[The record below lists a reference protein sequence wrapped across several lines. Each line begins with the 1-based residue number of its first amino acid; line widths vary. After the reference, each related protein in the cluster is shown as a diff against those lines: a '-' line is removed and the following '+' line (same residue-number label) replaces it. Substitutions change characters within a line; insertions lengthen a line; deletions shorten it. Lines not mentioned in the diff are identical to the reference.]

1 MTKQQIWGA
10 TVFGLVLAMTGCG
23 SSTNGGSAG
32 SGGSGGSAG
41 SGGGTGSGS
50 CQIICNYGCDLF
62 GVDPASATCASDC
75 MTENLDGCVPETT
88 AVVACAGQAQGGDCN
103 VDPTS
108 SCQSEADAFTACDS
122 GSGGRA
128 GAQCTRICDSNCSG
142 ILDPG
147 PTCLQECAA
156 SGYDMEPCE
165 NEVNALYDCL
175 EGAGC
180 DPNACSTEL
189 DAWDNCG

>member
-1 MTKQQIWGA
+1 MTRQQILGT

-23 SSTNGGSAG
+23 SSTNGGS
-32 SGGSGGSAG
+32 GGTGG

-50 CQIICNYGCDLF
+50 CQIICNYDCDLF
-62 GVDPASATCASDC
+62 GVDPDSATCASDC
-75 MTENLDGCVPETT
+75 AAEDLTGCVSETT
-88 AVVACAGQAQGGDCN
+88 AVVACAEQAQGGDCS

-108 SCQSEADAFTACDS
+108 ACQSEAAAFTACDS
-122 GSGGRA
+122 GSGGP
-128 GAQCTRICDSNCSG
+128 GAQCTRICDSNCDG

-165 NEVNALYDCL
+165 NEVDALYDCL
-175 EGAGC
+175 EGAAC
-180 DPNACSTEL
+180 DPNACLTEI